1 MAPELII
8 AAVSASCGVLLVVG
22 SLVVGRATAEMVFR
36 KKRLELQATVA
47 SLRERLQEESTKADA
62 ARAEAES
69 LRLDA
74 DERVSQ
80 ALGAEMA
87 KSEDAGQSLEDLRA
101 KLADTEAKL
110 VKAEAIA
117 DDADKEFS
125 IVRDKLDQTEKRL
138 AEANRRLAAADDR
151 EASDGDPSEK
161 VAALEQELEVAK
173 KSAAKLAIVESER
186 DQALKRIRELDK
198 KPDESDKIRT
208 LEERIKTAEAAA
220 AKLTAELRTRD
231 ERIESLSSSSK
242 DQGDVDKLR
251 EELASAN
258 ERLVV
263 SERVMEGVRARSNML
278 SQELKRV
285 KAELAES
292 KS

>member
-8 AAVSASCGVLLVVG
+8 AAVSASCAVLLVVG
-22 SLVVGRATAEMVFR
+22 SLVVGRATAEMAFR
-36 KKRLELQATVA
+36 RKRLELQATLA
-47 SLRERLQEESTKADA
+47 SLRDRLQEESTKADA

-87 KSEDAGQSLEDLRA
+87 KSENSEQSLEDLRA
-101 KLADTEAKL
+101 KLAETEAKL
-110 VKAEAIA
+110 VKAETVA

-138 AEANRRLAAADDR
+138 AEANRRLAAADG
-151 EASDGDPSEK
+151 EASDGDQSEK
-161 VAALEQELEVAK
+161 VAALEQELQAAK

-186 DQALKRIRELDK
+186 DQALKRIREMDK
-198 KPDESDKIRT
+198 QPNESARIRT
-208 LEERIKTAEAAA
+208 LEERVKTAEAAA

-242 DQGDVDKLR
+242 DQGEVDKLQ

-285 KAELAES
+285 KAELAAS
-292 KS
+292 KA